1 MTVHHSVQMKRIMYK
16 TDKLKVNVTV
26 FTRYFRQ
33 KYVILVQKSKL
44 KCKTVITIKAKRS
57 KVNVIKLPYLTF
69 PVIVLNNVV

>member
-44 KCKTVITIKAKRS
+44 KCKTVITIKANLKRS
-57 KVNVIKLPYLTF
+57 KVKVIKLPYLTF
-69 PVIVLNNVV
+69 LVIVLNN